1 MKILIPTDGSKSS
14 LNAVKYAAK
23 LASSLRTKNTITLIN
38 VHDEAGLLYAD
49 QFAGVPNVT
58 INLEEMH
65 DYLLEMSRKELKSA
79 QKILDKAGVKH
90 DMIIGIGRVTDEIL
104 EVANKD
110 KYDLII
116 MGSKGRSAFADI
128 LVGSVAQRVLH
139 SAKQPVLLVK

>member
-58 INLEEMH
+58 LNLEEMH

-79 QKILDKAGVKH
+79 QKILDKANVKH
-90 DMIIGIGRVTDEIL
+90 DMIIG
-104 EVANKD
+104 
-110 KYDLII
+110 
-116 MGSKGRSAFADI
+116 
-128 LVGSVAQRVLH
+128 QLH
-139 SAKQPVLLVK
+139 NASFIQLSNLFC

>member
-58 INLEEMH
+58 INLEDMH

-79 QKILDKAGVKH
+79 QKILDKANVKH

-104 EVANKD
+104 AVANKD

-116 MGSKGRSAFADI
+116 MGSKGRSAFADL

>member
-58 INLEEMH
+58 LNLEDMH

-79 QKILDKAGVKH
+79 QKILDKANVKH
-90 DMIIGIGRVTDEIL
+90 DMIIGIGRISDEII

-116 MGSKGRSAFADI
+116 MGSKGRSAFADL

>member
-23 LASSLRTKNTITLIN
+23 LASTLRTKNTITLIN

-65 DYLLEMSRKELKSA
+65 DYLLDLSRKELKSA
-79 QKILDKAGVKH
+79 QNILDKAGIKH

-116 MGSKGRSAFADI
+116 MGSKGRSAFADL

-139 SAKQPVLLVK
+139 AAKQPVLLVK

>member
-58 INLEEMH
+58 VNIEEMH
-65 DYLLEMSRKELKSA
+65 DYLLELSRKELKSA
-79 QKILDKAGVKH
+79 QTILDKAGVKH

-104 EVANKD
+104 GVANKD

-116 MGSKGRSAFADI
+116 MGSKGRSAFADL

-139 SAKQPVLLVK
+139 AAKQPVLLVK

>member
-23 LASSLRTKNTITLIN
+23 LASALRTKNTVTLIN

-58 INLEEMH
+58 LNLEEMH

-79 QKILDKAGVKH
+79 QKILDKANVKH
-90 DMIIGIGRVTDEIL
+90 DMIIGIGRVSDEIL

-116 MGSKGRSAFADI
+116 MGSKGRSAFADF

>member
-38 VHDEAGLLYAD
+38 VHDEAGLLYAA
-49 QFAGVPNVT
+49 QFAGVPNVSL
-58 INLEEMH
+58 NLEDMP

-79 QKILDKAGVKH
+79 QKILDKANVKH
-90 DMIIGIGRVTDEIL
+90 DMIIGIGRVSDEII

-116 MGSKGRSAFADI
+116 MGSKGRSAFADL

>member
-49 QFAGVPNVT
+49 QFAGVPNVSL
-58 INLEEMH
+58 NLEDMH

-79 QKILDKAGVKH
+79 QKILDKANVKH
-90 DMIIGIGRVTDEIL
+90 DMIIGIGRISDEII

-116 MGSKGRSAFADI
+116 MGSKGRSAFADL

>member
-58 INLEEMH
+58 LNLEEMH

-79 QKILDKAGVKH
+79 QKILDKANVKH
-90 DMIIGIGRVTDEIL
+90 DMIIGIGRVSDEII

-116 MGSKGRSAFADI
+116 MGSKGRSAFADL
-128 LVGSVAQRVLH
+128 LVGSVAQRLLH

>member
-49 QFAGVPNVT
+49 QFAGVPNVSL
-58 INLEEMH
+58 NLEYMH

-79 QKILDKAGVKH
+79 QKILDKANVKH
-90 DMIIGIGRVTDEIL
+90 DMIIGIGRISDEII

-116 MGSKGRSAFADI
+116 MGSKGRSAFADL

>member
-58 INLEEMH
+58 LNLEEMH

-79 QKILDKAGVKH
+79 QKILDKANVKH
-90 DMIIGIGRVTDEIL
+90 DMIIGIGRVSDEII

-116 MGSKGRSAFADI
+116 MGSKGRSAFADL